1 MKNNKITFVVILL
14 FSIFAMTTSASIKNN
29 ETMVNKHSGSLDSS
43 RCHYDPDG
51 YYHCH

>member
-29 ETMVNKHSGSLDSS
+29 ETTGE
-43 RCHYDPDG
+43 
-51 YYHCH
+51 